1 MKYDMFNIIGVV
13 LFVFVFT
20 SNFGFNCYM
29 AYTEYQKIY
38 GRTIV
43 VHNEQLVEKKYNT
56 LIDSKGNEIP
66 ITPEISKKLI

>member
-29 AYTEYQKIY
+29 AYT
-38 GRTIV
+38 
-43 VHNEQLVEKKYNT
+43 
-56 LIDSKGNEIP
+56 
-66 ITPEISKKLI
+66 